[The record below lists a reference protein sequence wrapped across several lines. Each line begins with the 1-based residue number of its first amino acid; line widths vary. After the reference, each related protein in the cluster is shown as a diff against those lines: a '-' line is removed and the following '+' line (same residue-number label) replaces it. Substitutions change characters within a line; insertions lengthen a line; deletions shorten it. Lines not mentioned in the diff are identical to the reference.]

1 MTEVER
7 ICLAAL
13 DRPAEERAAFLED
26 ACHGDD
32 ALRHEIES
40 LLAHASP
47 AERFIEQPAVAGAGA
62 LAGLSGLSLGQRL
75 GPYHIVAKLGAGGMG
90 EVYRAHDTQLGREVA
105 IKILPVVFASGSRAA
120 GAIRTRGAGAGI
132 VESSAHRRDLRRRGG
147 PSDGGVPRR
156 ALVMELVEGPTLAE
170 RIARGPLRISRRA
183 DNCTPDRRR
192 ARSGARKGHRP
203 SRPQAGQYQDHAGGR
218 REGPRLRSG
227 QSGLRQTRRP
237 LISRSRRPRRAT
249 AHAPA

>member
-32 ALRHEIES
+32 ALRRDIES

-47 AERFIEQPAVAGAGA
+47 AEQFIEQPAVAGAGA

-75 GPYHIVAKLGAGGMG
+75 GPYQIIAKLGTGGMG

-105 IKILPVVFASGSRAA
+105 IKILPVIFAMDPDRLARFEREARVSGVA
-120 GAIRTRGAGAGI
+120 
-132 VESSAHRRDLRRRGG
+132 ESPAHRGHLRPRG
-147 PSDGGVPRR
+147 R
-156 ALVMELVEGPTLAE
+156 T
-170 RIARGPLRISRRA
+170 
-183 DNCTPDRRR
+183 
-192 ARSGARKGHRP
+192 ARSGA
-203 SRPQAGQYQDHAGGR
+203 
-218 REGPRLRSG
+218 LRAA
-227 QSGLRQTRRP
+227 RW
-237 LISRSRRPRRAT
+237 
-249 AHAPA
+249 